1 MKIPS
6 CLLHSTHKEFSQ
18 VPLSQICQT
27 LYFLAPLGAH
37 IPSAYPLFLYLRC
50 FITASPTFRPRKAT
64 PLNFPV
70 SRSVMCLIIYPYL
83 LVNTFFYYFSIFFIL
98 FGIAIAN
105 IFKIQHFISQ
115 IQYIISYYIFLIFC
129 VYFIRN
135 TQFDIKYTY
144 YIYRKTESQT
154 YKCFRLGYILFK
166 VNYNCF

>member
-27 LYFLAPLGAH
+27 LYYLAPLGAH
-37 IPSAYPLFLYLRC
+37 IPSAYPLFLYPRC
-50 FITASPTFRPRKAT
+50 FITASPTFRPRKAI

-98 FGIAIAN
+98 FGKSLILREQL
-105 IFKIQHFISQ
+105 FG
-115 IQYIISYYIFLIFC
+115 IICIHSTLSLLKYVLKN
-129 VYFIRN
+129 IRN
-135 TQFDIKYTY
+135 TAKN
-144 YIYRKTESQT
+144 IY
-154 YKCFRLGYILFK
+154 LFLK
-166 VNYNCF
+166 NNNKSKS